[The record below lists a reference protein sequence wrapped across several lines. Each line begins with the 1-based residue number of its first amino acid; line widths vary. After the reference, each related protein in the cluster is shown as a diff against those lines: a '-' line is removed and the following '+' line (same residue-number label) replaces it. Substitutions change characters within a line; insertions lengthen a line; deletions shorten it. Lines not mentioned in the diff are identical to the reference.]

1 VISLEDAQHYVR
13 QWLVSLAPIDVAPA
27 ESLGCVVA
35 DDLFALEAVPGFVNS
50 AMDGYA
56 LRSFDT
62 AAGPVRLAVVGSIL
76 AGDVADT
83 PLGAGEAM
91 RIMTGAP
98 LPDGADCVCMIE
110 EVEVDVDG
118 TRVSIGRV
126 IEPGECIRR
135 PGDDVQVG
143 QLLARR
149 GVELGPAQVGVLAGQ
164 GYARLLVH
172 PRPRVGVLSTGHEL
186 ASAGEPLGP
195 GQIHDSNRPMLL
207 ALLRRSGFVPVDLGT
222 AEDQPAAIIARFR
235 EGLASCD
242 AIVSTGGVSVGD
254 ADHVKGV
261 ISALGGER
269 ARSMRVAIKPG
280 KPFAFGVAG
289 ESNIPLFGLAGNPVS
304 TYVGFELLVRPA
316 LRLLAGQSE
325 LDRLSVNMVLDTPLP
340 RQPDGKLHLVFVV
353 ARFHDDGRL
362 HAQSS
367 ARRGS
372 HLLNAVADANAIAL
386 VPDGPGFEV
395 GEIVRAVVLDPE
407 PSGAALDPGA

>member
-13 QWLVSLAPIDVAPA
+13 QWLAPLAPVDLAPA

-35 DDLFALEAVPGFVNS
+35 DDLVALEAVPGFVNS

-56 LRSFDT
+56 LRSSDT
-62 AAGPVRLAVVGSIL
+62 RNGPVQLTVVGSIL
-76 AGDVADT
+76 AGEVAATTVD
-83 PLGAGEAM
+83 AGEAM

-110 EVEVDVDG
+110 EVEVDPGG
-118 TRVSIGRV
+118 TQVSIGRV
-126 IEPGECIRR
+126 VEPGECIRR

-149 GVELGPAQVGVLAGQ
+149 GVELGPAQVGVLSGQ
-164 GYARLLVH
+164 GYATVSVH

-186 ASAGEPLGP
+186 ADASAPMRP
-195 GQIHDSNRPMLL
+195 GQIRDSNRPMLL

-222 AEDQPAAIIARFR
+222 AEDQPDAITERFGA
-235 EGLASCD
+235 GLESCD
-242 AIVSTGGVSVGD
+242 AIISTGGVSVGD

-261 ISALGGER
+261 IGALCGDR
-269 ARSMRVAIKPG
+269 ARSMQVAIKPG

-289 ESNIPLFGLAGNPVS
+289 EASTPLFGLAGNPVS
-304 TYVGFELLVRPA
+304 TYVGFEMLVRPA
-316 LRLLAGQSE
+316 LRLLAGQST
-325 LDRLSVNMVLDTPLP
+325 LDRLTVNMVLDTPLA

-353 ARFHDDGRL
+353 ARFLEDGRL

-386 VPDGPGFEV
+386 VPEGTGYGV
-395 GEIVRAVVLDPE
+395 GEIVRALVLDPE
-407 PSGAALDPGA
+407 PSSATLDAGT